1 MGRSSRGG
9 TWATYDLDVAN
20 VARYHVGMGHIRY
33 RRNVAR
39 ILGLAALGLFII
51 SLMAGPSNL
60 GMYAE
65 FGLVVT
71 GCIVGVLTF
80 EDW

>member
-1 MGRSSRGG
+1 
-9 TWATYDLDVAN
+9 
-20 VARYHVGMGHIRY
+20 MGHIRY